1 MFPKEN
7 RLRKEKDIQALFANG
22 KSVFGMFVGLKMK
35 KNTFDQSRFTVVV
48 GTKISKKAVVRNRL
62 KRQIRA
68 IVHEKIED
76 LASGYDV
83 AFLVKKEIVGKTFE
97 ELQSDV
103 EKLLR
108 KSKLL
113 T

>member
-7 RLRKEKDIQALFANG
+7 RLRTEKDIQALFAGG
-22 KSVFGMFVGLKMK
+22 KSVFGMFVGIKIK
-35 KNTFDQSRFTVVV
+35 KNLKEQSRFTVVV

-68 IVHEKIED
+68 IVHAKLCE
-76 LASGYDV
+76 LSSGYDV
-83 AFLVKKEIVGKTFE
+83 AFLVKKEAVGKNFE

-108 KSKLL
+108 KAKLL

>member
-7 RLRKEKDIQALFANG
+7 RLKSEKDIQTLFASG
-22 KSVFGMFVGLKMK
+22 KSVFGIFVGIKTK
-35 KNTFDQSRFTVVV
+35 KNTLDYSRFTVVV
-48 GTKISKKAVVRNRL
+48 GTKVSKKAVVRNRL
-62 KRQIRA
+62 KRQVRA
-68 IVHEKIED
+68 IVHEKLSE
-76 LASGYDV
+76 LTSGYDV
-83 AFLVKKEIVGKTFE
+83 AFLVKKEAVGKTFE
-97 ELQSDV
+97 ELQGDV